1 MKIRYALLSCNSEM
15 GYLGWWPAVARAWRR
30 LGITPVLFFIRDSDT
45 VKPPPADGIV
55 HELELLDDVAVSVQY
70 TWARFWGASLYPD
83 DVVIIADMDMLPL
96 SADYFVGQ
104 LEHIPE
110 DEWVHLH
117 ALYYN
122 HRPDCMRRAGA
133 AGKGIPA
140 PSDLAPADVDR
151 LLAFYHVARGS
162 LMKEV
167 LALSDDWGRSA
178 REVQP
183 WYTME
188 VLVGALWHGEEI
200 YTTAKIKGYRKQ
212 SVFRLLVAQKRCPRH
227 DLPRRHGL
235 LWCWRWRQ
243 WAAAERFISKD
254 FQLTHD
260 PSRLRSGYYLGVHLP
275 LPCTPEHLAR
285 VDLLIKGESCP
296 PMDEPVDKWKKH
308 LLALRIAEGDFVR
321 HGAFLADMKSAFR
334 LLTLYLQ
341 KNRSPQDAA
350 WSRYVRKRA
359 GEMVRSGARAL
370 PAFFRR

>member
-83 DVVIIADMDMLPL
+83 DVVITADMDMLPL

-104 LEHIPE
+104 LEHIAD

-117 ALYYN
+117 ALFYN
-122 HRPDCMRRAGA
+122 YRLDDMRPALTAGER
-133 AGKGIPA
+133 GV
-140 PSDLAPADVDR
+140 APADIGR
-151 LLAFYHVARGS
+151 LLAWYHVARGS

-167 LALSDDWGRSA
+167 LALPDDWGRSA

-183 WYTME
+183 WYNLSGKAGALEKSE
-188 VLVGALWHGEEI
+188 VLWDGEEI
-200 YTTAKIKGYRKQ
+200 HVTARIKGYRKQ
-212 SVFRLLVAQKRCPRH
+212 SVFRLLVRQKGYPAH
-227 DLPRRHGL
+227 DLPWNGH
-235 LWCWRWRQ
+235 WRQ
-243 WAAAERFISKD
+243 WAAADRCIEAGR
-254 FQLTHD
+254 QLTHD
-260 PSRLRSGYYLGVHLP
+260 PSRLKRGYYLDVRVP
-275 LPCTPEHLAR
+275 LPCAPEHLAR

-296 PMDEPVDKWKKH
+296 PMDGSVSKWEKH
-308 LLALRIAEGDFVR
+308 GLVRKIAEYDYIR
-321 HGAFLADMKSAFR
+321 HGAFLAEAKSALR

-341 KNRSPQDAA
+341 KNRLPQDAA

-359 GEMVRSGARAL
+359 GEMVRRGARAL